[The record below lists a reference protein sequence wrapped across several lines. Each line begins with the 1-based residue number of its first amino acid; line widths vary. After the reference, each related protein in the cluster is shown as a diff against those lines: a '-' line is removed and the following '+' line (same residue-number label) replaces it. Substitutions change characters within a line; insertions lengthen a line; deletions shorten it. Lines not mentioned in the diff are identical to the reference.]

1 MQVVTG
7 ESGTDEDRERD
18 QLLRRATE
26 LRGSITHAQDRYGAI
41 LDVFKTNE
49 DITLGTLPAP
59 QVCCSRLDDMMLF
72 ESSTV
77 QAMCPAEKPKSM

>member
-1 MQVVTG
+1 MQVLTG
-7 ESGTDEDRERD
+7 ESGSDEDRERD

-41 LDVFKTNE
+41 MDVFKTNE

-59 QVCCSRLDDMMLF
+59 QVCCSHLDDMVLS

-77 QAMCPAEKPKSM
+77 QAMCPAEKP